1 MTDIGNPPDE
11 SRIVKYTF
19 GGCEVDVIGRRLL
32 CSGTMSMLEPQ
43 AFDLLLFLLQR
54 RGAAVT
60 KQEIFADIW
69 NDRAVTEGVL
79 TSRIRS
85 IRRAIDPADGP
96 SHIRTLH
103 RVGYVFDTPVTAET
117 SATPGADTP
126 APGGLPDTPIFRDE
140 EIGVSGRSAI
150 AVLPLNNFSDDRAL
164 GFLVD
169 GLTEDLIT
177 LLARIPGFLVI
188 ARNSAFQYKGKSPD
202 IREVGRTLGVDYVV
216 EGSLRPV
223 AGAIRVTVQL
233 VETEGGNH
241 VWARRFDCAA
251 ETFDTVQDDIVLE
264 ISRYLEPE
272 LTRAEVGRIAARP
285 WRQDE
290 IWSIYHQA
298 AAVLNLQGWRYET
311 FAESMRLFQQAIRL
325 QPDFAPAHAH
335 LALIYALGDCFRLL
349 PESMDGDSLAV
360 ASAELA
366 LRLDNRSSLVL
377 GYAGCA
383 LSDVGQIDRGI
394 SIMQRAVE
402 DDPSNAQALVALGSA
417 LLKRGRARQGIEFL
431 KRGIR
436 ISPLDSSLSF
446 WGTNLASGL
455 LRVRQLAEAEDQAKS
470 ACRRDDRNYLA
481 RLVLAAIQIQQQRA
495 SEARAA
501 IEEARALRP
510 DLLAADAFPLI
521 GRRGAAALTATGLLG

>member
-1 MTDIGNPPDE
+1 MTDVSKPAGEP
-11 SRIVKYTF
+11 RILKYTF
-19 GGCEVDVIGRRLL
+19 GGCEVDVVGRRLL
-32 CSGTMSMLEPQ
+32 RSGTMSKLEPQ
-43 AFDLLLFLLQR
+43 AFDLLLFLLQH

-69 NDRAVTEGVL
+69 NDRAVSEGV
-79 TSRIRS
+79 
-85 IRRAIDPADGP
+85 RRAIDPADGP

-103 RVGYVFDTPVTAET
+103 RVGYIFDTPVTAET
-117 SATPGADTP
+117 ATTPGADTP
-126 APGGLPDTPIFRDE
+126 ASVLVPADLPETPIFRDE
-140 EIGVSGRSAI
+140 EIGVSDRSAS

-177 LLARIPGFLVI
+177 LLARMPGFLVI
-188 ARNSAFQYKGKSPD
+188 ARNSAFQYKGRSPD
-202 IREVGRTLGVDYVV
+202 VREVGRTLGVDYVV

-223 AGAIRVTVQL
+223 GEAIRITVQL

-251 ETFDTVQDDIVLE
+251 ETFETVQDDIVLE

-325 QPDFAPAHAH
+325 RPDFAPAHAH

-349 PESMDGDSLAV
+349 PEIMDGDSLAV
-360 ASAELA
+360 GSAELA

-394 SIMQRAVE
+394 SIMQRAVD

-455 LRVRQLAEAEDQAKS
+455 LRVRQLAEAEDQAKA

-481 RLVLAAIQIQQQRA
+481 RLVLAATQIQQGRA

-510 DLLAADAFPLI
+510 DLLAADAVPLI
-521 GRRGAAALTATGLLG
+521 GRRGAAALTATGLLS